1 VRYRRAAEHVAV
13 VKGLWDSWEDDAL
26 VRNKETGQFFDET
39 KLHELNF
46 KGEFFSVKGPLNIS
60 RSKQGHPVLFQ
71 AGGSDSG
78 RDLAARSAD
87 AIFARS
93 SSLEEAKAFYRD
105 VKQRAE
111 SYGRR
116 GDQILIFP
124 GISPI
129 VADTE
134 EEAIARHEEHAGK
147 LTIEEALVELGRPF
161 SYYDF
166 SKHDLDA
173 PFPDLGDLGSNA
185 YRTAAERIKRTAREN
200 NLTLRETALLFARPK
215 NHFVGTPE
223 QIADRLQL
231 WFEEEAAD
239 GFIIYSEVSEWF
251 TEFVNKVVPIL
262 QKRGLFRTEYESD
275 TFRGNLGLEFP
286 ENIHT
291 KRRKALAE
299 KEGAN
304 V

>member
-1 VRYRRAAEHVAV
+1 
-13 VKGLWDSWEDDAL
+13 
-26 VRNKETGQFFDET
+26 
-39 KLHELNF
+39 
-46 KGEFFSVKGPLNIS
+46 
-60 RSKQGHPVLFQ
+60 
-71 AGGSDSG
+71 
-78 RDLAARSAD
+78 
-87 AIFARS
+87 
-93 SSLEEAKAFYRD
+93 
-105 VKQRAE
+105 
-111 SYGRR
+111 
-116 GDQILIFP
+116 
-124 GISPI
+124 
-129 VADTE
+129 
-134 EEAIARHEEHAGK
+134 
-147 LTIEEALVELGRPF
+147 
-161 SYYDF
+161 
-166 SKHDLDA
+166 
-173 PFPDLGDLGSNA
+173 
-185 YRTAAERIKRTAREN
+185 
-200 NLTLRETALLFARPK
+200 LTLRETALLFARPK

>member
-1 VRYRRAAEHVAV
+1 
-13 VKGLWDSWEDDAL
+13 
-26 VRNKETGQFFDET
+26 
-39 KLHELNF
+39 
-46 KGEFFSVKGPLNIS
+46 VKGPLNIS

-147 LTIEEALVELGRPF
+147 LTIEEALVELSRPF

-299 KEGAN
+299 KEGAK